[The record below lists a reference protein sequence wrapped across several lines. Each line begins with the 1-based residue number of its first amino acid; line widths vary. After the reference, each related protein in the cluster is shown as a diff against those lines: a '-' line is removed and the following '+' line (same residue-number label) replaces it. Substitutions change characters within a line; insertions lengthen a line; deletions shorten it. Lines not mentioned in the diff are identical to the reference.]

1 VHVPKSGGTS
11 IRAALAPFAD
21 GGSAASPDTTHE
33 TLPALLARHPELA
46 THFKFAVVR
55 NPWERLVSFFFH
67 ARQRLAPTFPQ
78 FQAMDG
84 LEAMLRLIDRDVAWL
99 CAMHAVR
106 PQCDYICGEDGLRL
120 TDFVGRHEH
129 LDADF
134 ARACRHIGISAA
146 LPRMNVSGHDHY
158 AGYYND
164 WCRDFV
170 AARYGRDIGEFG
182 YVFDRPDAA
191 NPDQARGESDLAL
204 VPRTRSSHTLRGES
218 GCELRVQER
227 H

>member
-1 VHVPKSGGTS
+1 MVRFGEIDMIISDRHRFVFVHVPKSAGTS

-21 GGSAASPDTTHE
+21 GGSAGSPDTTHE
-33 TLPALLARHPELA
+33 TLPALLALHPPLA
-46 THFKFAVVR
+46 THVKFAVVR

-67 ARQRLAPTFPQ
+67 ARQRLASTFPQ
-78 FQAMDG
+78 FQAIDG

-106 PQCDYICGEDGLRL
+106 PQCDYICGEDGMRL

-134 ARACRHIGISAA
+134 ACACRHIGISAA
-146 LPRMNVSGHDHY
+146 LRRMNLSGHDHY
-158 AGYYND
+158 AGYYNG

-170 AARYGRDIGEFG
+170 AARYGRDIGGFG
-182 YVFDRPDAA
+182 YAFGGADAA
-191 NPDQARGESDLAL
+191 MRERSSRGSDLA
-204 VPRTRSSHTLRGES
+204 
-218 GCELRVQER
+218 QA
-227 H
+227 

>member
-1 VHVPKSGGTS
+1 MIISDAHRFVFVHIPKSAGTS
-11 IRAALAPFAD
+11 IRAALAPFGD
-21 GGSAASPDTTHE
+21 SRSAASPDTTHE
-33 TLPALLARHPELA
+33 TLPALLARRPEFA
-46 THFKFAVVR
+46 THFKFAFVR

-84 LEAMLRLIDRDVAWL
+84 LEAMLRLIDRNVAWL

-106 PQCDYICGEDGLRL
+106 PQCDYIYGPEGARL

-129 LDADF
+129 LAVDF
-134 ARACRHIGISAA
+134 VRACRRIGISAA
-146 LPRMNVSGHDHY
+146 LPRTNVSRHDHY
-158 AGYYND
+158 AGYYNG

-182 YVFDRPDAA
+182 YAFDPPDATM
-191 NPDQARGESDLAL
+191 PERSCGGSDARA
-204 VPRTRSSHTLRGES
+204 
-218 GCELRVQER
+218 
-227 H
+227 